1 MAGGEASLGTFGP
14 AEWVSELRLVAKPQ
28 TARAQFL
35 PKVQLDLL
43 SKFKLNSEQRSNVL
57 WLVASLLSEAQT
69 PTRHP
74 QISQNQTS
82 KLSPYIH
89 SRRTQSLIFLLN
101 SLQDFSY
108 DKFTP
113 PQYITLRQST

>member
-1 MAGGEASLGTFGP
+1 VAGGEASLGTFGP